1 MTTDMIMVRVYLTE
15 GEHLL
20 KKILTLLHDDHKV
33 RGVTVFR
40 GITGY
45 GRSGEMHSS
54 NLLDLSLDLPLAV
67 EFYDQPDKIMQV
79 LPHLGTLVDEE
90 HIVFWSAQMMHS
102 ME

>member
-1 MTTDMIMVRVYLTE
+1 
-15 GEHLL
+15 
-20 KKILTLLHDDHKV
+20 
-33 RGVTVFR
+33 
-40 GITGY
+40 
-45 GRSGEMHSS
+45 MHSS